1 MTEQTSDKLTVFG
14 MTVIISLMSDA
25 DLAMA
30 AVTMA
35 RLVVVCSCSL
45 VMAPLTAPLTFV
57 ITSS

>member
-14 MTVIISLMSDA
+14 MTVISLMSDA

-45 VMAPLTAPLTFV
+45 VIAPLTAPLTFV